1 MVGILSYTQTLP
13 GLVCETESCDAAG
26 FTVEILRKNPPEEL
40 FLMTFEFEIFEK
52 YTFFKI
58 WI

>member
-1 MVGILSYTQTLP
+1 M
-13 GLVCETESCDAAG
+13 CETESCDAAG
-26 FTVEILRKNPPEEL
+26 FTLEILRKNPPEEL